1 MIDESL
7 QEGFIPLHIAAYN
20 TITNINEN
28 NEKII
33 NNEHEI
39 SKLIN
44 QGKHCPEIYREEPY
58 DEDNL
63 LFTIGKPPSGT
74 CWIMRTRP
82 GRLSAV
88 SLTTFHS
95 PTRGPSVD
103 K

>member
-39 SKLIN
+39 SKLIKVKY
-44 QGKHCPEIYREEPY
+44 QIIK
-58 DEDNL
+58 
-63 LFTIGKPPSGT
+63 
-74 CWIMRTRP
+74 
-82 GRLSAV
+82 
-88 SLTTFHS
+88 
-95 PTRGPSVD
+95 
-103 K
+103 